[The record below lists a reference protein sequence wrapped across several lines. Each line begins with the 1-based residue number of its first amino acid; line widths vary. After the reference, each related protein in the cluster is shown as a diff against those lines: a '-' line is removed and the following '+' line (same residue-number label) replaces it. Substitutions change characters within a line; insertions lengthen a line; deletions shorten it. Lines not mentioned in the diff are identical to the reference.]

1 MNEEIIIRNHILPMC
16 IQVPDCFRTWRKQVM
31 WSDFEST
38 PNLSLFSR
46 GLLSPG
52 PAHWIRG
59 KGIPLCYEIVLGF
72 LGDGTGRTLHVRGP
86 GKGGRCPAASGGGG
100 GGADTVAKFLVL
112 ACCSVSRPFEWGIW
126 EGRDIKYSFFGAL
139 VSNRDNRVGAKR
151 KGLVRRI
158 KVSISTMNDYF
169 SLTA

>member
-1 MNEEIIIRNHILPMC
+1 MC

-86 GKGGRCPAASGGGG
+86 GKGGRCPAASGGAGEG
-100 GGADTVAKFLVL
+100 LIRLPNFLCLLV
-112 ACCSVSRPFEWGIW
+112 VPFRDRLNGNLGR
-126 EGRDIKYSFFGAL
+126 EGIKYSFFGAL